1 MAYNKTQEVFSPQ
14 KRYEH
19 SKVNI
24 NMRIICIRNLK
35 DSLELIQS
43 TPEKE
48 VSLSMIG
55 KRVVVILLV
64 ILFFSLCH
72 CLFAFVKSG
81 GVGLKSPFYQQL

>member
-1 MAYNKTQEVFSPQ
+1 MSFKLNSWMINFTMAYNKTQEVFSPQ

-35 DSLELIQS
+35 DSLEMIQS

-64 ILFFSLCH
+64 KLFF
-72 CLFAFVKSG
+72 
-81 GVGLKSPFYQQL
+81 

>member
-1 MAYNKTQEVFSPQ
+1 MAYNKTQEVFFPQ

-64 ILFFSLCH
+64 ILFFLVFVIV
-72 CLFAFVKSG
+72 CLLLSNPEGSV
-81 GVGLKSPFYQQL
+81 